1 MFMKNNKIKA
11 LSFFSGARGLDIGL
25 EKAGIDIIL
34 ACESEKFIRDT
45 IKINKPN
52 LTLIDDIN
60 NYSAN
65 KIRELAGLSKNEKID
80 LIIGGPPCQ
89 AFSTAGKRL
98 SINENRGIVF
108 IKFLNLI
115 KQLKPTYFVIENV
128 RGILSVPL
136 KHVPHKDRK
145 NILKP
150 KEEKGGT
157 FSFIINYLKKSGYK
171 VSFNLYNSA
180 NFGTPQTRE
189 RVVIIGNKL
198 EKLPY
203 LTPTHSE
210 NGERG
215 LKKWKT
221 FKEAVKDLNNKNHH
235 HVNFPESRLKYF
247 RLLKSGQNWRNLP
260 KEIQKKAMG
269 KSFYSGGG
277 KTGFMRR
284 LDWNKPS
291 PTLVTNPTMPAT
303 DLAHPSLDRPLS
315 IEEYKRVQEF
325 PDNWKLSGT
334 LIQQYKQIGNAVPI
348 SLGKAIGKLIINHH
362 LGNKIVQLK
371 DFKYSRYLKT
381 SDLDWDMENKV
392 NQLKLNF

>member
-1 MFMKNNKIKA
+1 MKNNKIKA
-11 LSFFSGARGLDIGL
+11 LSFFSGAMGLDIGL

-52 LTLIDDIN
+52 LTAKNIDEIYKKFN
-60 NYSAN
+60 IQA
-65 KIRELAGLSKNEKID
+65 LKNEKID

-145 NILKP
+145 NNLKP

-180 NFGTPQTRE
+180 NFGTPQIRE
-189 RVVIIGNKL
+189 RVVIIGNKS

-221 FKEAVKDLNNKNHH
+221 FKEAVKDLDNKNHH
-235 HVNFPESRLKYF
+235 HVNFPEF
-247 RLLKSGQNWRNLP
+247 
-260 KEIQKKAMG
+260 
-269 KSFYSGGG
+269 SF
-277 KTGFMRR
+277 
-284 LDWNKPS
+284 
-291 PTLVTNPTMPAT
+291 
-303 DLAHPSLDRPLS
+303 
-315 IEEYKRVQEF
+315 
-325 PDNWKLSGT
+325 
-334 LIQQYKQIGNAVPI
+334 
-348 SLGKAIGKLIINHH
+348 
-362 LGNKIVQLK
+362 KI
-371 DFKYSRYLKT
+371 F
-381 SDLDWDMENKV
+381 
-392 NQLKLNF
+392 